1 MSWVWLACKRT
12 FDFSGRS
19 QRKEYWYFT
28 LFQFVTIIVLV
39 IIDAINNQLF
49 EHDDSGFG
57 LYSLSFFCLTF
68 VTSLS
73 VTVRRLHDIDVTG
86 WGIFVNLIPYIGT
99 IGLWVLL
106 CQTGTVGDN
115 KYGKDPLASS

>member
-1 MSWVWLACKRT
+1 MKWVWLACKRT

-28 LFQFVTIIVLV
+28 LFQFVMLIFMIV
-39 IIDAINNQLF
+39 IDIMSNQLF
-49 EHDDSGFG
+49 EHNELG
-57 LYSLSFFCLTF
+57 LGLFSLSFLVLTL
-68 VTSLS
+68 VSSLS

-86 WGIFVNLIPYIGT
+86 RGVFVNLIPYIGT

-106 CQTGTVGDN
+106 CQKGTVGEN
-115 KYGKDPLASS
+115 KYGKDPLASF